1 MTEGPRRSA
10 CPLCR
15 ALLAR
20 VIRESRFWRTA
31 INHNQNLL
39 GKLIIVL
46 RRHEEAVAELTD
58 DEWTDLRRQ
67 VRRATGRLAA
77 AFTPITPQA
86 VFSASEVLTGD
97 VRAAAKS
104 AWGREPF
111 NVYAATETAGIA
123 SECQERHLHCY
134 DDLVIAESGDED
146 NQPVAP
152 GQSSAKL
159 LVTALFSRTQ
169 PLIRYVLTD
178 RVRIHADGARDLGPF
193 SRLVQEVEGR
203 TEDVLALPATSG
215 REVMIH
221 PNLFHG
227 VLERADAPWQV
238 IRHQD
243 SIEVLVAGHVDAAA
257 MQLRLTSALA
267 SAGAAPIAVM
277 VKHVES
283 IPRTALGKAPRVR
296 VAA

>member
-15 ALLAR
+15 ALLTR

-159 LVTALFSRTQ
+159 LVTG
-169 PLIRYVLTD
+169 PVLTHSAAHSVCAH
-178 RVRIHADGARDLGPF
+178 RPGADPCGWREGPG
-193 SRLVQEVEGR
+193 SLQ
-203 TEDVLALPATSG
+203 P
-215 REVMIH
+215 
-221 PNLFHG
+221 P
-227 VLERADAPWQV
+227 
-238 IRHQD
+238 
-243 SIEVLVAGHVDAAA
+243 
-257 MQLRLTSALA
+257 
-267 SAGAAPIAVM
+267 SAGGGGPN
-277 VKHVES
+277 
-283 IPRTALGKAPRVR
+283 
-296 VAA
+296 